1 MTWLMQSLIV
11 LIFTLCGSSLCNLM
25 QEKQTDFGLQV
36 FSEAIKSAP
45 DRNLVLSPYGI
56 SSVLG
61 MAQLGAYGSTL
72 QMLTSKIG
80 YSLQARGMPKLQRLL
95 QRDLASEDW
104 VEVAS
109 GVMVDHKIILEKI
122 FRRSLTK
129 AFQSVPQQ
137 IDFSKPEMARQVINS
152 WTSDHTGGMI
162 TDFLPSGVL
171 SELTRLVLLNALHFH
186 GVWKTPFDP
195 KLTREQLF
203 HRVNGSAVSV
213 PMMTMTSKFNCGEF
227 VTEDGVDYDVIEV
240 PYEGE
245 SLSMLLVIPF
255 ERDVPLLALNKE
267 LRSSRIHQW
276 RKQMRKINKQL
287 AIPRFSMDTEIDLK
301 STLSKMGLGDI
312 FSQSKADFSR
322 ITTEETLCVSKVLQR
337 VKLEVNEEG
346 TKGSSATAAI
356 IYSRMAV
363 EEITLDRPFYFLIQ
377 HKPTG
382 ALLFS
387 GQVNQPQEN

>member
-1 MTWLMQSLIV
+1 MQSLNV
-11 LIFTLCGSSLCNLM
+11 LLIFTLCGSSLCNIM

-36 FSEAIKSAP
+36 FSEVVQSAP

-72 QMLTSKIG
+72 QMLTSKMG
-80 YSLQARGMPKLQRLL
+80 YSLQVRGMPKLQRLL
-95 QRDLASEDW
+95 QRDLASEDG

-109 GVMVDHKIILEKI
+109 GVMVDRKIILEKV
-122 FRRSLTK
+122 FRRSLSK
-129 AFQSVPQQ
+129 AFQSVPHQ
-137 IDFSKPEMARQVINS
+137 IDFSQPEMARQVINS

-162 TDFLPSGVL
+162 SDFLPSGVL

-287 AIPRFSMDTEIDLK
+287 AIPRFSMDTETDLK

-312 FSQSKADFSR
+312 FSQSKADFSH
-322 ITTEETLCVSKVLQR
+322 ITTEEPLCVSKVLQR

-346 TKGSSATAAI
+346 TKGSSATAAV

-363 EEITLDRPFYFLIQ
+363 EEIKLDRPFYFLIQ

-387 GQVNQPQEN
+387 GQVNQPQEY

>member
-1 MTWLMQSLIV
+1 
-11 LIFTLCGSSLCNLM
+11 
-25 QEKQTDFGLQV
+25 
-36 FSEAIKSAP
+36 
-45 DRNLVLSPYGI
+45 
-56 SSVLG
+56 
-61 MAQLGAYGSTL
+61 
-72 QMLTSKIG
+72 
-80 YSLQARGMPKLQRLL
+80 
-95 QRDLASEDW
+95 
-104 VEVAS
+104 
-109 GVMVDHKIILEKI
+109 
-122 FRRSLTK
+122 
-129 AFQSVPQQ
+129 
-137 IDFSKPEMARQVINS
+137 
-152 WTSDHTGGMI
+152 MI

-267 LRSSRIHQW
+267 LRSSRINQW